1 MNAYFLTLTN
11 EEREAIKN
19 QHKEIYDGFT
29 TQYAQNNEQPLYI
42 EDFAKD
48 KGGITVNNK
57 GEVSEYKNVAINE
70 MRFDNKDTG
79 LFSDEA
85 EKTAKSDIKKHFNKS
100 AKRPFHYEED
110 PSEDWPKHAI
120 DYDTEF
126 DIELDEDFY
135 AGADYDPEVTFEQ
148 VPPKDGIGDGPN
160 DLIHGTM
167 ENPEDYECDMD
178 SISDELED
186 DTIII
191 DLTEQVNKTLDM
203 FKRFKNY

>member
-19 QHKEIYDGFT
+19 QHKEIYDGFKT
-29 TQYAQNNEQPLYI
+29 EYGQNKEQPLYI

-48 KGGITVNNK
+48 KDGITVNNK
-57 GEVSEYKNVAINE
+57 GEVSEYKNMNINE

-79 LFSDEA
+79 LFSKEA
-85 EKTAKSDIKKHFNKS
+85 KK
-100 AKRPFHYEED
+100 PFDYHED
-110 PSEDWPKHAI
+110 PSEDWPKHSI
-120 DYDTEF
+120 DYDTKF

-135 AGADYDPEVTFEQ
+135 AGADYDPEATFEQ

-167 ENPEDYECDMD
+167 ENPEDYELDVD
-178 SISDELED
+178 GLSDELED

>member
-19 QHKEIYDGFT
+19 QHKEIYDGFKT
-29 TQYAQNNEQPLYI
+29 EYGQNKEQPLYI

-48 KGGITVNNK
+48 KEGITVNNK
-57 GEVSEYKNVAINE
+57 GEVSEYKNMNINE
-70 MRFDNKDTG
+70 MRYDNKDTG

-85 EKTAKSDIKKHFNKS
+85 EKIAKSDIKKHYHKK
-100 AKRPFHYEED
+100 AKRPFDYQED
-110 PSEDWPKHAI
+110 SSEDWPNHAI
-120 DYDTEF
+120 DYDTKF

-135 AGADYDPEVTFEQ
+135 AGADYDPEATFEQ

-167 ENPEDYECDMD
+167 ENPEDYELNIDA
-178 SISDELED
+178 ISDDLED
-186 DTIII
+186 DVIIV

>member
-48 KGGITVNNK
+48 KAGITVNNK

-85 EKTAKSDIKKHFNKS
+85 EKTAKSDIKKHYHKK
-100 AKRPFHYEED
+100 AKRPFDYQED
-110 PSEDWPKHAI
+110 SSENWPKHAI
-120 DYDTEF
+120 DYDTKF
-126 DIELDEDFY
+126 DIELEEDFN
-135 AGADYDPEVTFEQ
+135 Q

-167 ENPEDYECDMD
+167 ENPEDYELNIDD
-178 SISDELED
+178 ISDELED

>member
-11 EEREAIKN
+11 EERDAIKN

-29 TQYAQNNEQPLYI
+29 TQYAQNNQQPLYI

-85 EKTAKSDIKKHFNKS
+85 EKTAKSDIKKHYHKK
-100 AKRPFHYEED
+100 AKRPFDYQED
-110 PSEDWPKHAI
+110 SSENWPKHAI
-120 DYDTEF
+120 DYDTKF
-126 DIELDEDFY
+126 DIELEEDFN
-135 AGADYDPEVTFEQ
+135 Q

-167 ENPEDYECDMD
+167 ENPEDYECDID

-186 DTIII
+186 ETIII

>member
-19 QHKEIYDGFT
+19 QHKEIYDGFKT
-29 TQYAQNNEQPLYI
+29 EYGQNKEQPLYI

-48 KGGITVNNK
+48 KEGITVNNK
-57 GEVSEYKNVAINE
+57 GEVSEYKNMNINE
-70 MRFDNKDTG
+70 MRYDNKDTG
-79 LFSDEA
+79 LFSEEA
-85 EKTAKSDIKKHFNKS
+85 NV
-100 AKRPFHYEED
+100 
-110 PSEDWPKHAI
+110 
-120 DYDTEF
+120 
-126 DIELDEDFY
+126 ELDEDFY
-135 AGADYDPEVTFEQ
+135 AGADYDPEATFEG

-167 ENPEDYECDMD
+167 ENPEDYKLKIDD
-178 SISDELED
+178 ITNELED
-186 DTIII
+186 DVIIV

>member
-48 KGGITVNNK
+48 KAGITVNNK

-70 MRFDNKDTG
+70 MRFDDKDTG

-100 AKRPFHYEED
+100 TKRPFHYEED
-110 PSEDWPKHAI
+110 PSEDWSKHAI
-120 DYDTEF
+120 DYDTKF
-126 DIELDEDFY
+126 DIELEEDFN
-135 AGADYDPEVTFEQ
+135 Q

-167 ENPEDYECDMD
+167 ENPEDYELNIDD
-178 SISDELED
+178 ISDELED

>member
-70 MRFDNKDTG
+70 MRFDDKDTG

-126 DIELDEDFY
+126 DIELEEDFN
-135 AGADYDPEVTFEQ
+135 Q

-167 ENPEDYECDMD
+167 ENPEDYELNIDD
-178 SISDELED
+178 ISDELED

>member
-48 KGGITVNNK
+48 KAGITVNNK

-85 EKTAKSDIKKHFNKS
+85 EKTAKSDIKKHYHKK
-100 AKRPFHYEED
+100 AKRPFDYQED
-110 PSEDWPKHAI
+110 LSENWPKHAI
-120 DYDTEF
+120 DYDTKF
-126 DIELDEDFY
+126 DIELEEDFN
-135 AGADYDPEVTFEQ
+135 Q

-167 ENPEDYECDMD
+167 ENPEDYELNIDD
-178 SISDELED
+178 ISDELED

>member
-29 TQYAQNNEQPLYI
+29 TQYAQNNQQPLYI

-110 PSEDWPKHAI
+110 PSEDWPKHVI
-120 DYDTEF
+120 DYDTKF
-126 DIELDEDFY
+126 DIELDEDFN
-135 AGADYDPEVTFEQ
+135 Q

-167 ENPEDYECDMD
+167 ENPEDYECDID
-178 SISDELED
+178 GISDELED
-186 DTIII
+186 ETIII

>member
-48 KGGITVNNK
+48 KAGITVNNK

-126 DIELDEDFY
+126 DIELDEDFN
-135 AGADYDPEVTFEQ
+135 Q

-167 ENPEDYECDMD
+167 ENPEDYELNIDD
-178 SISDELED
+178 ISDELED